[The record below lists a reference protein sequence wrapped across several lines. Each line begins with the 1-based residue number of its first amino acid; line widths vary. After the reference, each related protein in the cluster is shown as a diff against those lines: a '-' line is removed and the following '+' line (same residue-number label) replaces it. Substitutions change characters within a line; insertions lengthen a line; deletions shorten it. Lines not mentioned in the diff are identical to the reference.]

1 MSVGLQPGQT
11 WCPFTLQ
18 QMPDAPS
25 TPASPPS
32 GKASDAAVGLLA
44 AGQKDGTIDITFGGC
59 GVS

>member
-1 MSVGLQPGQT
+1 
-11 WCPFTLQ
+11 
-18 QMPDAPS
+18 MPDAPS

-59 GVS
+59 GFS